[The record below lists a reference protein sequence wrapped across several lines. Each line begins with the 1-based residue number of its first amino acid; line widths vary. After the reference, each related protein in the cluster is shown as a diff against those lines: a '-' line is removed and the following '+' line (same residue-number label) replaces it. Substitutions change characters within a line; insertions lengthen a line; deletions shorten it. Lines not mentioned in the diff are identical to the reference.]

1 METWTHIHN
10 KCLTI
15 LSLFVAS
22 CFLSCTKINC
32 DFYFNENG
40 GTTTV
45 EMDIEGNTLKVSS
58 DGILSDNPSHFN
70 VGTEDE
76 CYVVEQTGILVSFH
90 PNERYIY
97 MSGQIRTLVVDI
109 ESILYPA
116 QKKGKNSLS
125 SYFNND

>member
-76 CYVVEQTGILVSFH
+76 CYVVEQTGVLVSFH

-97 MSGQIRTLVVDI
+97 VRTDKNTSGRHRKYIV
-109 ESILYPA
+109 SGS
-116 QKKGKNSLS
+116 KKGKEQSIVL
-125 SYFNND
+125 FQQ